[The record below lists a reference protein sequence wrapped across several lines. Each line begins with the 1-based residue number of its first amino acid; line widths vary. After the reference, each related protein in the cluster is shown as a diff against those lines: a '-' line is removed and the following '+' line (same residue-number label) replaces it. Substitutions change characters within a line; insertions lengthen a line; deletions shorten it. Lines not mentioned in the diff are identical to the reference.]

1 MDLRADYIAQ
11 LSATPDGF
19 LGAGINSSVPAAE
32 KLKVRTIGSE
42 TTKPSN
48 PKDLAA
54 LTRAPMSVVPMTVL
68 AETGVAMV
76 EGMLKYGRHNYRDA
90 GILSSIYIDA
100 ALRHI
105 FKFWEGQD
113 LDPDSTINHITKAIA
128 SLIVLRDG
136 FISGNVTDDRPPVV
150 VDATEFWNA
159 LSKSIEFLKEK
170 YGDINPKHFTEKD
183 I

>member
-1 MDLRADYIAQ
+1 MSDTPSMSELLRAT
-11 LSATPDGF
+11 SMFTPGPSIDSD
-19 LGAGINSSVPAAE
+19 AGKWVAINSM
-32 KLKVRTIGSE
+32 
-42 TTKPSN
+42 KPSN

-76 EGMLKYGRHNYRDA
+76 EGMLKYGRHNYRDTGVQA
-90 GILSSIYIDA
+90 SIYIDA

-170 YGDINPKHFTEKD
+170 YGDINPKHFTEKND
-183 I
+183 AS